1 MTTQE
6 TAARP
11 HSHGAGA
18 PVAHSSR
25 GDRPTSFS
33 LEEIPAPH
41 GREEDWRFTPLRRI
55 EKLFDPGFFES
66 QPLGLQVNAPAEV
79 TVEEVGRDDSR
90 LGTVLAP
97 GDRTWLLRGML
108 SPGHKSSPFLRVPR
122 SPTPS

>member
-66 QPLGLQVNAPAEV
+66 QPLGLPVNAPAEA
-79 TVEEVGRDDSR
+79 TVAEVERDDSR
-90 LGTVLAP
+90 LVNVLAP
-97 GDRTWLLRGML
+97 A
-108 SPGHKSSPFLRVPR
+108 HKSSLFLRVPR
-122 SPTPS
+122 SPIPS